1 LDRYTYN
8 TAAGTQAFL
17 NNTIKREAIPRA
29 RQRLAG
35 QRVARTGTTWT
46 FGLSIASPEA
56 SCTGPRQS
64 RPTFQTEIGGSLFGH
79 ANRPASDKNILKA

>member
-1 LDRYTYN
+1 MIIGLLGLQHGRRY
-8 TAAGTQAFL
+8 ASVLEQHH
-17 NNTIKREAIPRA
+17 KREAILRA

-64 RPTFQTEIGGSLFGH
+64 RTIF
-79 ANRPASDKNILKA
+79 